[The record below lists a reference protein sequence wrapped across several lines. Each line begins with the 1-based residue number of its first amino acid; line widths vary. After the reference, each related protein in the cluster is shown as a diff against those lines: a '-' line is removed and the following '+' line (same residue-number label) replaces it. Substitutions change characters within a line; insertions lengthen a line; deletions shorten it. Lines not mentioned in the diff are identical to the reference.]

1 MRIKTAIL
9 TIIFIAALFAGW
21 KYAYLPLSERQVGQA
36 QAKKVLV
43 SRIEELSFIPL
54 LPTKLPSGFYLHA
67 PEFLMGGGEEN
78 LRIQYTRRD
87 GTVLD
92 LYERAVKEGEDIA
105 LPFRDVS
112 HWQERKDAL
121 LKEDIPAYVV
131 RGRDEKVELLIRG
144 KPRNITLQMAMLAF
158 SHKGTRVVISNS
170 AFLDGALLSEQELI
184 EFANSMVE
192 E

>member
-1 MRIKTAIL
+1 MRIRTAVL
-9 TIIFIAALFAGW
+9 TIILIVALFAGW

-36 QAKKVLV
+36 QAKKILA

-54 LPTKLPSGFYLHA
+54 LPKKLPSGFYLHA
-67 PEFLMGGGEEN
+67 PELLMGGGEEN
-78 LRIQYTRRD
+78 LRIQYTRRG

-92 LYERAVKEGEDIA
+92 LYERAVKEGEDLA
-105 LPFRDVS
+105 VPFRDAS

-131 RGRDEKVELLIRG
+131 RGRDEKIELLIGG
-144 KPRNITLQMAMLAF
+144 KPQNVTLQMAMLAF

-170 AFLDGALLSEQELI
+170 AFLENTLLSEEELI
-184 EFANSMVE
+184 EFANSMIE
-192 E
+192 G